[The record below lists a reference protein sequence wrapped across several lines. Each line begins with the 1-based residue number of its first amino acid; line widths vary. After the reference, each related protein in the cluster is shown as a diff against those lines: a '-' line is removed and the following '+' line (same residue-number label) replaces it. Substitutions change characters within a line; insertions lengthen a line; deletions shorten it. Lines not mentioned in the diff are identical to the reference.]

1 MQKEQRV
8 AIVTGGTR
16 GMGLAISKQLLKDGK
31 KVAAIYR
38 SDAESAKKASE
49 EFSGAAIRVGTAAGT
64 GGGAGGGAETET
76 EVGTEDRAG
85 SDHMVVQA
93 DVSKKED
100 ALDAAKKVAAEWG
113 RIDIL
118 VNNAGIFDF
127 SFIEDMSE
135 EFFDRMIA
143 VNLKSQIFMVQ
154 AVLPYMKKQKFGRI
168 VGAGSISGE
177 LADVGL
183 TAYAATKA
191 GVNMLTKIA
200 CGELAPYG
208 ITVNAFAPGI
218 VHTDMTDAM
227 IKERGDKQ
235 LKQIPLG
242 YFGTIEEVG
251 SLVGFLCS
259 DEASYVTGEIIGIDG
274 GMMKVQ
280 NPYRAYEK
288 AGEAIESS

>member
-38 SDAESAKKASE
+38 SDEESAKKASD
-49 EFSGAAIRVGTAAGT
+49 EFSGAGT
-64 GGGAGGGAETET
+64 GPDDA
-76 EVGTEDRAG
+76 
-85 SDHMVVQA
+85 HMVVQA
-93 DVSKKED
+93 DVSKKEQAIEAVD
-100 ALDAAKKVAAEWG
+100 RVATKW
-113 RIDIL
+113 RRVDIL

-135 EFFDRMIA
+135 AFFDRMIA

-168 VGAGSISGE
+168 VGASSISGE

-235 LKQIPLG
+235 LKQVPLG
-242 YFGTIEEVG
+242 YFGSIEEVG

-288 AGEAIESS
+288 AGEAL